1 MTRRRLLVGL
11 VVLAAGVV
19 CTVAIAAAIGVTSAA
34 LGIHTKT
41 LTSEQTCTL
50 SSAEDAM
57 TMQGN
62 PNGTNPNP
70 SLVTV
75 YHQSDGTNTQDGW
88 FKFDLSGCSF
98 PANAVVDSASLQLTV
113 QGTTSMQIGVY
124 RVASNWSASSITWN
138 NAPTAASSPTATVT
152 FSSAVQTID
161 VSTDAADY
169 VDGDA
174 TNGGWKL
181 APISGDGQTQIC
193 GASYGNASWR
203 PVLTIKYDS

>member
-88 FKFDLSGCSF
+88 FGFDLGSCSF

-113 QGTTSMQIGVY
+113 QGTTS
-124 RVASNWSASSITWN
+124 RSACTE
-138 NAPTAASSPTATVT
+138 SPRAG
-152 FSSAVQTID
+152 A
-161 VSTDAADY
+161 
-169 VDGDA
+169 
-174 TNGGWKL
+174 L
-181 APISGDGQTQIC
+181 ARSPGTTPRLPRRAQPQ
-193 GASYGNASWR
+193 
-203 PVLTIKYDS
+203 P